1 MTFTFFQLAYQLG
14 VVGSQMTERD
24 LCLVLISMSRAN
36 LIKQM
41 NDGSYILTEPGEKYM
56 TLHYTKSDDA
66 ARLAKE
72 LIAKF
77 SSPKGELNA

>member
-1 MTFTFFQLAYQLG
+1 
-14 VVGSQMTERD
+14 
-24 LCLVLISMSRAN
+24 
-36 LIKQM
+36 M

-72 LIAKF
+72 LISKF
-77 SSPKGELNA
+77 TSQKGALNA